1 MAADVKKMIENLRE
15 QKKEWK
21 ESPRAAVKEGDRVT
35 IDFLG
40 KVDGEAFDGGA
51 AEGQTL
57 EIGSGQMIPGFEDGI
72 VGMKKGEEKD
82 IDVTFP
88 EEYHAENLKGKAA
101 VFTITLHKVER
112 GSLPK
117 VDEDFVKSFGV
128 EDGDL
133 DKFKEELKVNM
144 QRELDQAIT
153 NRNKKAAFDALLEAN
168 EIDVPAA
175 AIDGEIA
182 QLQQQAAQRF
192 GQGQIDASQLPREP
206 FEEEAGRRVKLGV
219 LVGEFARQNE
229 LKADA
234 DRVRAAVD
242 RIASA
247 YEDGSQVVEY
257 YYGNEDALRQV
268 ETMVLEE
275 MTAETICKQAKVSQS
290 KLSYEEAVSGQAQA

>member
-1 MAADVKKMIENLRE
+1 
-15 QKKEWK
+15 
-21 ESPRAAVKEGDRVT
+21 
-35 IDFLG
+35 
-40 KVDGEAFDGGA
+40 
-51 AEGQTL
+51 
-57 EIGSGQMIPGFEDGI
+57 
-72 VGMKKGEEKD
+72 
-82 IDVTFP
+82 
-88 EEYHAENLKGKAA
+88 
-101 VFTITLHKVER
+101 
-112 GSLPK
+112 
-117 VDEDFVKSFGV
+117 
-128 EDGDL
+128 
-133 DKFKEELKVNM
+133 M